1 MEKKWDWEITADTS
15 NWSWDIRS
23 LLSYRHLLGS
33 LVRKNF
39 IINYKQTV
47 LGPAWILLQ
56 PILTLFVYVLV
67 FGKLIRVPTGD
78 VPPPLFY
85 LSGIVIWNFFNESF
99 SATSR
104 TFRDYIHIF
113 TKVYFPRIIIPLST
127 ISTQLMRF
135 LVQFLFLVAMLAYY
149 VFVQDYPMR
158 VGFNFLWVPVS
169 VIMLGL
175 TGLGLGLIF
184 SVLTA
189 KYRDISNIV
198 DVGIR
203 LLFFVTPVVYP
214 LSAVRED
221 LHWLVQLNPLT
232 PLFELFRLGMIGQG
246 TVGSLS
252 FSAGFM
258 VVVLGL
264 GLHLFNRQGSKLIDV
279 V

>member
-1 MEKKWDWEITADTS
+1 LEKKWDWEITADTS

-135 LVQFLFLVAMLAYY
+135 MVQFLFLVAMLAEVYGGAP
-149 VFVQDYPMR
+149 DGCHRR
-158 VGFNFLWVPVS
+158 VRA
-169 VIMLGL
+169 
-175 TGLGLGLIF
+175 TGA
-184 SVLTA
+184 S
-189 KYRDISNIV
+189 
-198 DVGIR
+198 DVKGGRTIASHGD
-203 LLFFVTPVVYP
+203 TP
-214 LSAVRED
+214 AHRRADVR
-221 LHWLVQLNPLT
+221 P
-232 PLFELFRLGMIGQG
+232 
-246 TVGSLS
+246 
-252 FSAGFM
+252 
-258 VVVLGL
+258 
-264 GLHLFNRQGSKLIDV
+264 
-279 V
+279 